1 MNEALDQVAGPPAAE
16 AVPSSNGAI
25 ERVARQQ
32 RIVIGSMM
40 VATLFLGVLIG
51 AVITR
56 GAFADPDNRIV
67 ISSTGPVADNLSAS
81 FASAASIVEPAVV
94 HIDVSEGEGRLGDRE
109 VKGSGVL
116 VTETGYILTNYH
128 VVEGAKKMRVR
139 LYDHREFDAEL
150 IGSDRDTDLAV
161 IRITTDK
168 PLPFARFGDS
178 NRLRV
183 GDWVLAIG
191 SPFGLEQ
198 TVTAGIISAK
208 GRETDG
214 GSSAFQ
220 QFLQTDAAINPGN
233 SGGPLVNLSGE
244 VVGINT
250 QIATRTGAFSG
261 IGFALPSST
270 ASDIYNELVSKG
282 RVNRGFLGVEVADL
296 TPDVAKRNGL
306 DGVDGVVINGVLRE
320 DSPAAAAGLASGDI
334 ITEINGERVRNRRDL
349 IRRIGSYPAGSLVK
363 LTYIREGNPG
373 SATAKLGDREE
384 MIAAAGGRAEELD
397 GEDPDGEQDDD
408 LELPPGH
415 PDVDPPVRPS
425 LGITL
430 RTLTP
435 DLARDRS
442 LDGLTGAYVMSV
454 DPGSLA
460 AERGLQAGDV
470 VISVNQRRILGQ
482 PEFSDQ
488 ISALNPGDELILQV
502 ARRVGAKIERRF
514 ISLRMP

>member
-1 MNEALDQVAGPPAAE
+1 MNEAHDPVVGPPASPAE
-16 AVPSSNGAI
+16 LSPNALN
-25 ERVARQQ
+25 RVMRQQ
-32 RIVIGSMM
+32 RVLIGSMM

-51 AVITR
+51 AVVTR

-67 ISSTGPVADNLSAS
+67 ISSTGPVADNLSSS
-81 FASAASIVEPAVV
+81 FANAASIVEPAVV
-94 HIDVSEGEGRLGDRE
+94 HIDVQEGKGRLAGRE
-109 VKGSGVL
+109 AKGSGVI
-116 VTETGYILTNYH
+116 VTATGYILTNMH
-128 VVEGAKKMRVR
+128 VVEGSTKMRVR
-139 LYDHREFDAEL
+139 LYDHREFDAVL

-178 NRLRV
+178 NRMRV

-208 GRETDG
+208 GRETEG

-270 ASDIYNELVSKG
+270 ATDIYNELVSKG

-296 TPDVAKRNGL
+296 TPEVAKSNGL
-306 DGVDGVVINGVLRE
+306 EGSDGVVINGVLRD

-349 IRRIGSYPAGSLVK
+349 IRRIGSYPSGSLVK
-363 LTYIREGNPG
+363 LTYVREGNPG
-373 SATAKLGDREE
+373 TATAKLGDREA
-384 MIAAAGGRAEELD
+384 MIAASGGRAEQFD
-397 GEDPDGEQDDD
+397 GEDGGDPDEES
-408 LELPPGH
+408 ELPPGH
-415 PDVDPPVRPS
+415 PDIDPPVRPG

-488 ISALNPGDELILQV
+488 LSTLRSGDELILQV